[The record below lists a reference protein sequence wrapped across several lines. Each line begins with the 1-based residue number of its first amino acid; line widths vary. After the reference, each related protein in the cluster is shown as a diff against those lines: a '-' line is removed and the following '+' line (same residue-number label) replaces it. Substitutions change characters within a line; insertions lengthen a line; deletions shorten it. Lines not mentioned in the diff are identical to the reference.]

1 MTATAK
7 DYRYQ
12 LPKKA
17 QKIDCPD
24 CGPKHRKTL
33 KRYVDTR
40 TGEPLPEPYGR
51 CDRESNCGYDLNPY
65 HKTASGLS
73 YAEEMYQQ
81 HQQPKIPKAWFRM
94 AGKWK
99 RNGCTRASMVSGFQ
113 EALIGATPD
122 EAERIAKFIFDKPTL
137 PTQPTQPAPVC
148 SIPDEVFRQSLG
160 HYDKNQFARLLSQQ
174 FGPRKALELLQ
185 QFHVGTSARWPGAC
199 VFWYIDEQNRKR
211 GGQIKLFG
219 ADWHTEKYTNQQG
232 EKKSKT
238 SWVHSA
244 LTYRLDKAGTGTPG
258 QPLPDWL
265 VEYNQY
271 GECSPCLFGLPQL
284 LTAPVDIPVAIVE
297 APKTAIICSHYL
309 PGFVWLAV
317 GALSYLNPQRLAPV
331 RGRKV
336 ILYPDLNAYSDRVN
350 EQGQTVKGWLSRA
363 NELQACGFDVEVS
376 NFLEQLASDEQKQA
390 GLDLADYLLT
400 APASVSTIAE
410 QEARPECRT
419 TGSMLKPDESQLDRD
434 AYPPLVFDSP
444 YPAEWDEP
452 NAPDAVPTIRPCNFF
467 DWQRDNPPFNQLG
480 LASLNRPAAPT

>member
-1 MTATAK
+1 MPVMTK
-7 DYRYQ
+7 PYRYQ

-17 QKIDCPD
+17 QKVDCPD

-33 KRYVDTR
+33 KRYIDTR

-51 CDRESNCGYDLNPY
+51 CDRAANCGYDLSPY

-73 YAEEMYQQ
+73 YADEVKQQ
-81 HQQPKIPKAWFRM
+81 NQMPPIPKAWFRM
-94 AGKWK
+94 AGKQK
-99 RNGCTRASMVSGFQ
+99 RNGSARAGVIQCLTSNLV
-113 EALIGATPD
+113 GATP
-122 EAERIAKFIFDKPTL
+122 EQAERVAKFIYDRPTL
-137 PTQPTQPAPVC
+137 PTQPTPPAPVC

-174 FGPRKALELLQ
+174 FGPRRATDLLQ
-185 QFHVGTSARWPGAC
+185 RFHVGTSARWPGAC
-199 VFWYIDEQNRKR
+199 VFWYIDEQGRKR

-219 ADWHTEKYTNQQG
+219 NDWHTAKNSNG
-232 EKKSKT
+232 KSKT

-244 LTYRLDKAGTGTPG
+244 LTYRSQKTGTL
-258 QPLPDWL
+258 LPDWL
-265 VEYNQY
+265 VDYNQY

-284 LTAPVDIPVAIVE
+284 LAAPVDLPVAIVE

-336 ILYPDLNAYSDRVN
+336 LLYPDLNAYYDRVN

-363 NELQACGFDVEVS
+363 NELQANGFDVEVS
-376 NFLEQLASDEQKQA
+376 DFLEQLASDEQKQA

-400 APASVSTIAE
+400 SPATVSTIAE
-410 QEARPECRT
+410 QEARP
-419 TGSMLKPDESQLDRD
+419 GAILKPDESQLERLAVEPCDT
-434 AYPPLVFDSP
+434 
-444 YPAEWDEP
+444 YPAEWDAPEP
-452 NAPDAVPTIRPCNFF
+452 PGAVPTISAKSFHQ
-467 DWQRDNPPFNQLG
+467 WQQQHPYFSRHG
-480 LASLNRPAAPT
+480 VASLRPQQPP